1 MARARLG
8 GADAVAVTQAGL
20 LELNS
25 AAVPAPAGRAA
36 EKAARGQRE
45 KWLRS
50 EIYARWAKKGLLRT
64 FKWWP
69 PRRLQPKPRKSYVLN
84 RPNRQKTG
92 PDGAG
97 SPPVAPELPLY
108 SSYLLFEQATINISV
123 M

>member
-1 MARARLG
+1 M
-8 GADAVAVTQAGL
+8 AVTQAGL

-69 PRRLQPKPRKSYVLN
+69 PRRLQPKPRKSNVLN

-108 SSYLLFEQATINISV
+108 SGDLLFAQATIKYDRLQNTAV
-123 M
+123 FM

>member
-50 EIYARWAKKGLLRT
+50 EIYARWAKKAFCAPSSGGH
-64 FKWWP
+64 P
-69 PRRLQPKPRKSYVLN
+69 GGYS
-84 RPNRQKTG
+84 PNPG
-92 PDGAG
+92 NPM
-97 SPPVAPELPLY
+97 
-108 SSYLLFEQATINISV
+108 F
-123 M
+123 

>member
-1 MARARLG
+1 M
-8 GADAVAVTQAGL
+8 AVTQAGL

-64 FKWWP
+64 FKWYFQKAAETAV
-69 PRRLQPKPRKSYVLN
+69 RSFNARCRALIYKPNYDAAAL
-84 RPNRQKTG
+84 
-92 PDGAG
+92 
-97 SPPVAPELPLY
+97 
-108 SSYLLFEQATINISV
+108 
-123 M
+123 

>member
-20 LELNS
+20 IELNS
-25 AAVPAPAGRAA
+25 AAVPAPAGRSA

-64 FKWWP
+64 FKRWP
-69 PRRLQPKPRKSYVLN
+69 PRRLQPKPRKSNVLN
-84 RPNRQKTG
+84 RPNRPQNG
-92 PDGAG
+92 PNRIG
-97 SPPVAPELPLY
+97 SDAVTPELRTY
-108 SSYLLFEQATINISV
+108 SCDFLFEQATA
-123 M
+123 

>member
-69 PRRLQPKPRKSYVLN
+69 PRRLQPNPRKIQCSKSTQYTDVPA
-84 RPNRQKTG
+84 RRTDQ
-92 PDGAG
+92 
-97 SPPVAPELPLY
+97 
-108 SSYLLFEQATINISV
+108 FQ
-123 M
+123 

>member
-69 PRRLQPKPRKSYVLN
+69 PRRLQPKPRKSNVLN

-108 SSYLLFEQATINISV
+108 SCDFLFEQATTQV
-123 M
+123 